1 MSLPGWALA
10 VRMSDVKESEAF
22 SPPDLPASVHRR
34 PARVKSG
41 RNSRGNKC
49 FWKRGLRGQTFAL
62 FRTNGKNQRER
73 ARSRNDNV
81 MPPTVLILFSG
92 TVLDYDLPFWA

>member
-10 VRMSDVKESEAF
+10 VRMSDDKESESF
-22 SPPDLPASVHRR
+22 SPPDLSPSVHRR
-34 PARVKSG
+34 AARVKSG
-41 RNSRGNKC
+41 GNARGKKC

-73 ARSRNDNV
+73 GRSRNDNV
-81 MPPTVLILFSG
+81 MPLTVLILF
-92 TVLDYDLPFWA
+92 FWHRT